1 MSPTNFYND
10 QTEDITKTILGKNNN
25 QQVWIE
31 NSPFTVIKKEDS
43 LIETVNHGE
52 TLFITSNKD
61 LQFLYGYNQAKFLDV
76 TEIVNSSKTNGVIS
90 LRGSK
95 DVLFGDPFPYI
106 EKSLYIKNG
115 DTLNTIG
122 TNTDCVIVFVNQEE
136 LVPVVE
142 KFTRQSIFKRIMARN
157 AIRNQ

>member
-1 MSPTNFYND
+1 MSSTNFYND
-10 QTEDITKTILGKNNN
+10 QTENITKTILGKNNN
-25 QQVWIE
+25 QQVLIE
-31 NSPFTVIKKEDS
+31 NSPWTALKKDDL

-61 LQFLYGYNQAKFLDV
+61 LQFLYNQAKFLDV
-76 TEIVNSSKTNGVIS
+76 TEIVNASKTNGVIS
-90 LRGSK
+90 IRGSK
-95 DVLFGDPFPYI
+95 DILFGDPFPYI

-115 DTLNTIG
+115 DILNTIG
-122 TNTDCVIVFVNQEE
+122 TNTNCVIVFVNQEE

>member
-1 MSPTNFYND
+1 MSPLNFYND
-10 QTEDITKTILGKNNN
+10 QTENITATLFGKNNN
-25 QQVWIE
+25 QQVLIE
-31 NSPFTVIKKEDS
+31 NCPFTAIKIEDS

-76 TEIVNSSKTNGVIS
+76 TEIVNSYKTNGVIT

-95 DVLFGDPFPYI
+95 DTMFGDPFPYI

-115 DTLNTIG
+115 DTLNIIG
-122 TNTDCVIVFVNQEE
+122 TNTNCVIVFVNQEE
-136 LVPVVE
+136 LAPVVE

-157 AIRNQ
+157 KIRNQ